1 MKIHFK
7 KILVSFFV
15 ILGFVFYAFYQRNTN
30 VQQNFLSVPQ
40 DSTSKTQLVVEQP
53 LNTIDTTTST
63 SSPPAE
69 VSESISLSENE
80 DEDYD
85 EEDEEGYYTNQ
96 SSTTNT
102 STTTSAPANTSTTT
116 TTTSAATAETTT
128 TTVNAAGFYK
138 DGQYDGNVAD
148 AYYGFVQVRAI
159 VQGGKIVDVQFLS
172 YPNDR
177 SYSVE
182 INNYAM
188 PKLKTEAITVQNA
201 QVNIVTGATNT
212 SRAFITSL
220 SSALNQAQV

>member
-63 SSPPAE
+63 SNPPSE
-69 VSESISLSENE
+69 LPESISLRENENE

-85 EEDEEGYYTNQ
+85 EEGYNANQ

-102 STTTSAPANTSTTT
+102 STTTSTPASTSTTT
-116 TTTSAATAETTT
+116 TTTSAAPAETTT
-128 TTVNAAGFYK
+128 TTVYTTGLYK
-138 DGQYDGNVAD
+138 DGQYDGNAAD
-148 AYYGFVQVRAI
+148 AFYGFVQVRAI